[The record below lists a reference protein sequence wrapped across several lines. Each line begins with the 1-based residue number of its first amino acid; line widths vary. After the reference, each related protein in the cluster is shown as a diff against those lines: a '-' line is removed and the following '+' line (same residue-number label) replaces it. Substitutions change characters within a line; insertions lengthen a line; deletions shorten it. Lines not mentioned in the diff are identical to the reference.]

1 MIVGADSQLIV
12 ASLYSPD
19 GNVDTLSVST
29 ISRLER
35 LSTADCRSTGLPPC
49 PM

>member
-1 MIVGADSQLIV
+1 MGGASQLIV

-19 GNVDTLSVST
+19 GNVDTLSVSV
-29 ISRLER
+29 ISR
-35 LSTADCRSTGLPPC
+35 SAPQPIPNCRSAGIPAH

>member
-1 MIVGADSQLIV
+1 MRRFNSQLIV

-19 GNVDTLSVST
+19 GNVDNLSVSLIT
-29 ISRLER
+29 NGVLISAAN
-35 LSTADCRSTGLPPC
+35 SRSTGLPPR